1 MTLTVA
7 RSDYQY
13 SYVWTWFRLQ
23 SSHENDL
30 AQVSNLMEVK
40 YIPSRRNLIILA

>member
-13 SYVWTWFRLQ
+13 FYVWPWFRLQ
-23 SSHENDL
+23 SAHENGL